1 MTDLASLLN
10 AEQLE
15 AATAPDG
22 PLLILAA
29 AGTGKTRTLVYRV
42 VHLIERGVAPW
53 EILLLTFTNRAARDM
68 LDRAESVTPGITSG
82 LWGGTF
88 HHVANR
94 MLRRYAP
101 RLNFPNDFR
110 ILDVDD
116 QRALMRQC
124 IKDAGHTAKTFPKRE
139 VLLSMLSGA
148 VNRGIDLLDYIDKKN
163 EDGEVST
170 DSLVEVINAYTRKKT
185 ELQALDFDDLL
196 VFALRLLD
204 DHADVREHYQNRFKH
219 VLVDEYQDTNSLQSA
234 FVNRLAEGHKNI
246 SVVGDDF
253 QCIYTWRGSNYRNI
267 MDFPTQW
274 PGARVI
280 KLEQNYRS
288 RPEILSVANESI
300 KHNPDQFQKVL
311 RPTRES
317 RNMRPIVYDVFSDR
331 EQSET
336 ITQIIRQACKDGY
349 NYSDIA
355 ILYRSHFHSIEMQMQ
370 LPRLKIPYNIT
381 SGLGFFDLA
390 HSKDIIALIRLTEF
404 PSDWLSFERILTLL
418 RGLGPAGAEKL
429 WTKMDGVYQTEL
441 PDHRN
446 KLLAFMTPSART
458 QWEPISEAIA
468 DYKATKTSVTGLVS
482 AFIAAFYDSYLK
494 KEYDTDNAKDR
505 LDDVRELATDIER
518 RGSIRDFLSDIALLT
533 NVDLEGEKI
542 RSENEPHLLLSTI
555 HQAKGL
561 EWPIV
566 IVLWAVEGMFPSTR
580 SMVEES
586 DDYEERRLFY
596 VAVTRAEEQLH
607 IFTPR
612 KRYLHDG
619 GSMDCLPSRFVK
631 EIPEGLLQR
640 QAPASSRPTFSNYPQ
655 FKKRLW

>member
-53 EILLLTFTNRAARDM
+53 EILLLTFTNRAAREM
-68 LDRAESVTPGITSG
+68 LERAESVTPGITSG

-101 RLNFPNDFR
+101 RLGFPNDFR
-110 ILDVDD
+110 ILDPDD
-116 QRALMRQC
+116 QKSLMRQC
-124 IKDAGHTAKTFPKRE
+124 IKDAGYAAKTFPKRE
-139 VLLSMLSGA
+139 VVLSLLSGA
-148 VNRGIDLLDYIDKKN
+148 VNRGLDLLDYVETKN
-163 EDGEVST
+163 EDGEVSS
-170 DSLVEVINAYTRKKT
+170 DSLIKVINAYTRKKD
-185 ELQALDFDDLL
+185 EIKAMDFDDLL
-196 VFALRLLD
+196 VFALRLLEEHD
-204 DHADVREHYQNRFKH
+204 DVREHYQNRFKH
-219 VLVDEYQDTNSLQSA
+219 VLVDEYQDTNILQSA
-234 FVNRLAEGHKNI
+234 FVNRLAEGHQNI

-267 MDFPTQW
+267 MDFPTQY

-288 RPEILSVANESI
+288 RPEILAVANESI

-311 RPTRES
+311 RPTRDS
-317 RNMRPIVYDVFSDR
+317 VNARPKVYDVYSDR
-331 EQSET
+331 EQSDT
-336 ITQIIRQACKDGY
+336 ISQIIRRACDDGY

-355 ILYRSHFHSIEMQMQ
+355 ILYRSHFHSIETQM
-370 LPRLKIPYNIT
+370 LLGRTHVPYAIT
-381 SGLGFFDLA
+381 SGVGFFDQA
-390 HSKDIIALIRLTEF
+390 HAKDIISLVRLAEF
-404 PSDWLSFERILTLL
+404 PADWLSFERVLTLL

-429 WTKMDGVYQTEL
+429 WAKMGGVYKAEEA
-441 PDHRN
+441 DHRN
-446 KLLAFMTPSART
+446 NLLAFMTPSARA

-468 DYKATKTSVTGLVS
+468 NYKATKLSVTGFVS
-482 AFIAAFYDSYLK
+482 AFITAYYESYLN
-494 KEYDTDNAKDR
+494 KEYDNPKDR
-505 LDDVRELATDIER
+505 LDDVRELATEIER
-518 RGSIRDFLSDIALLT
+518 RGSVTEFLSDIALLT
-533 NVDLEGEKI
+533 NVDVEGEKQ
-542 RSENEPHLLLSTI
+542 RTENEPHVLLSTI

-566 IVLWAVEGMFPSTR
+566 IILWAVEGMFPSNR
-580 SMVEES
+580 SIVEES
-586 DDYEERRLFY
+586 DDSEERRLFY
-596 VAVTRAEEQLH
+596 VAVTRAKEQLH

-612 KRYLHDG
+612 TRYLHDG
-619 GSMDCLPSRFVK
+619 GMMDCLPSRFVK
-631 EIPEGLLQR
+631 EIPDTLLEKH
-640 QAPASSRPTFSNYPQ
+640 APSQSRRRYSPYSFQQKNY
-655 FKKRLW
+655 